1 MVKAANRERKQ
12 RIKNKKYWLLRPLK
26 LATMKSAVPETASD
40 KTAGSIRQEFTFPD
54 LITRSVKNRWS
65 LCFLFSP
72 TKGKSTTT
80 VFFRHAMRTSV
91 VRYEFKKN
99 VSASFPFAF
108 LAVRPRN
115 DVLILILCSLP
126 FVPSTMAASTCS
138 IFYFLRPDNYLWGA
152 LNFWYF
158 IPRCEERCLQL
169 FPLRNLVVLIWCM
182 ILATVRCVSW
192 ASRTLCLQFFVS
204 SLCDRLSCK
213 QDKTKAI

>member
-1 MVKAANRERKQ
+1 M
-12 RIKNKKYWLLRPLK
+12 ISLFSFLTNKRQKYYH
-26 LATMKSAVPETASD
+26 
-40 KTAGSIRQEFTFPD
+40 
-54 LITRSVKNRWS
+54 
-65 LCFLFSP
+65 CFLP
-72 TKGKSTTT
+72 A
-80 VFFRHAMRTSV
+80 RDA
-91 VRYEFKKN
+91 YECGSLRVKKN

>member
-1 MVKAANRERKQ
+1 
-12 RIKNKKYWLLRPLK
+12 
-26 LATMKSAVPETASD
+26 MKSAVPETASD

-54 LITRSVKNRWS
+54 LIWSQDQSKTDDLSV
-65 LCFLFSP
+65 FFSP

-91 VRYEFKKN
+91 VRYELKKN

-115 DVLILILCSLP
+115 DVLILILSCSLP

-182 ILATVRCVSW
+182 ILATVC
-192 ASRTLCLQFFVS
+192 
-204 SLCDRLSCK
+204 
-213 QDKTKAI
+213 

>member
-1 MVKAANRERKQ
+1 
-12 RIKNKKYWLLRPLK
+12 
-26 LATMKSAVPETASD
+26 
-40 KTAGSIRQEFTFPD
+40 
-54 LITRSVKNRWS
+54 
-65 LCFLFSP
+65 
-72 TKGKSTTT
+72 
-80 VFFRHAMRTSV
+80 MRTSV
-91 VRYEFKKN
+91 VRYELKKN